1 MKHQVQTYVE
11 AKAAKRATAQD
22 LTRVLVLVCTGIS
35 FSPHIVAI
43 VCLTHLL
50 LSETVN
56 NEERI
61 ENDNDNF

>member
-1 MKHQVQTYVE
+1 LKHQVQTYVE

-22 LTRVLVLVCTGIS
+22 LTRVLVLLCIGIS

-43 VCLTHLL
+43 VCFTYLL
-50 LSETVN
+50 LPETVN
-56 NEERI
+56 NEEGI